1 MLVLSRKN
9 GQKLIIDDKI
19 EIVVIESSYNAVK
32 LGIVAPKDVTI
43 LREEIYREII
53 KNNNDAKLT
62 SVESLNELNTLFEKK
77 KIVKDEF
84 KD

>member
-1 MLVLSRKN
+1 MLVISRKN

-32 LGIVAPKDVTI
+32 LGIVAPKDVTV

-53 KNNNDAKLT
+53 KNNNGAKQT
-62 SVESLNELNTLFEKK
+62 SVASLNQLNTLFEKK

>member
-19 EIVVIESSYNAVK
+19 EIVIIESSYNAVK
-32 LGIVAPKDVTI
+32 LGIVAPKDVTV
-43 LREEIYREII
+43 LREEIYQEII
-53 KNNNDAKLT
+53 KNNNGAKQT
-62 SVESLNELNTLFEKK
+62 SVASLNQLNTLFEKK
-77 KIVKDEF
+77 KIVKNEF

>member
-32 LGIVAPKDVTI
+32 LGIVAPKDVTV

-53 KNNNDAKLT
+53 KNNNGAKQT
-62 SVESLNELNTLFEKK
+62 SVASLNQLNTLFEKK
-77 KIVKDEF
+77 RL
-84 KD
+84 

>member
-77 KIVKDEF
+77 KDCKR
-84 KD
+84 

>member
-19 EIVVIESSYNAVK
+19 EIVVIESSYNSVK
-32 LGIVAPKDVTI
+32 LGIVAPKNVTI

-62 SVESLNELNTLFEKK
+62 SVESLNELNKLKK
-77 KIVKDEF
+77 KKRL
-84 KD
+84 

>member
-32 LGIVAPKDVTI
+32 LGIVAPKDVTV
-43 LREEIYREII
+43 LREEIYQEII
-53 KNNNDAKLT
+53 KNNNGAKQT
-62 SVESLNELNTLFEKK
+62 SVQSLNELNTLFEKK
-77 KIVKDEF
+77 KIVKDGL

>member
-19 EIVVIESSYNAVK
+19 EIVVIESSYNTVK

-62 SVESLNELNTLFEKK
+62 SVQSLNELSTLFEKK
-77 KIVKDEF
+77 KIVKDGL

>member
-9 GQKLIIDDKI
+9 GQKLIIDGKS
-19 EIVVIESSYNAVK
+19 EIVVIESSYNSVK
-32 LGIVAPKDVTI
+32 LGIVAPKNVTI

-62 SVESLNELNTLFEKK
+62 SVESLNELNKLFEKK
-77 KIVKDEF
+77 RL
-84 KD
+84 

>member
-32 LGIVAPKDVTI
+32 LGIVEPKDVTV

-53 KNNNDAKLT
+53 KNNNDAKQT
-62 SVESLNELNTLFEKK
+62 SVASLNQLNTLFEKK

>member
-32 LGIVAPKDVTI
+32 LGIVAPKDVTV

-53 KNNNDAKLT
+53 KNNNDAKQT
-62 SVESLNELNTLFEKK
+62 SVASLNQLNTLFEKK

>member
-19 EIVVIESSYNAVK
+19 EIVVIESSYNMVK

-43 LREEIYREII
+43 LREEIYQEII
-53 KNNNDAKLT
+53 KNNNGAKQT
-62 SVESLNELNTLFEKK
+62 SIEALNELNTLFEKK
-77 KIVKDEF
+77 RL
-84 KD
+84 

>member
-32 LGIVAPKDVTI
+32 LGIVAPKDVTV

-53 KNNNDAKLT
+53 KNNNGAKQT
-62 SVESLNELNTLFEKK
+62 SVASLNQLNTLFEKK

>member
-19 EIVVIESSYNAVK
+19 EIVVIESSYNMVK
-32 LGIVAPKDVTI
+32 LGIVAPKDITI

-62 SVESLNELNTLFEKK
+62 SVQSLNELSTLFEKK
-77 KIVKDEF
+77 KIVKDGL
-84 KD
+84 KN

>member
-32 LGIVAPKDVTI
+32 LGIVAPKDVTV
-43 LREEIYREII
+43 LREEIFREII
-53 KNNNDAKLT
+53 KNNNGAKQT
-62 SVESLNELNTLFEKK
+62 SVASLNQLNTLFEKK

>member
-19 EIVVIESSYNAVK
+19 EIVIIESSYNAVK
-32 LGIVAPKDVTI
+32 LGIVAPKDVTV
-43 LREEIYREII
+43 LREEIYQEII
-53 KNNNDAKLT
+53 KNNNGAKQT
-62 SVESLNELNTLFEKK
+62 NVASLNQLNTLFEKK
-77 KIVKDEF
+77 KIVKDGL

>member
-32 LGIVAPKDVTI
+32 LGIVAPKDVTV

-53 KNNNDAKLT
+53 KNNNGAKQT
-62 SVESLNELNTLFEKK
+62 SVASLNQLNTLFEKK
-77 KIVKDEF
+77 KIVKNEF

>member
-19 EIVVIESSYNAVK
+19 EIVIIESSYNAVK
-32 LGIVAPKDVTI
+32 LGIVAPKDVTV
-43 LREEIYREII
+43 LREEIYQEII
-53 KNNNDAKLT
+53 KNNNGAKQT
-62 SVESLNELNTLFEKK
+62 SVQSLNELNTLFEKK
-77 KIVKDEF
+77 KIVKDGL

>member
-19 EIVVIESSYNAVK
+19 EIVIIESSYNAVK
-32 LGIVAPKDVTI
+32 LGIVAPKDVTV
-43 LREEIYREII
+43 LREEIYQEII
-53 KNNNDAKLT
+53 KNNNGAKQT
-62 SVESLNELNTLFEKK
+62 SVQSLNQLNTLFEKK
-77 KIVKDEF
+77 KIVKDGL

>member
-19 EIVVIESSYNAVK
+19 EIVIIESSYNAVK
-32 LGIVAPKDVTI
+32 LGIVAPKDVTV
-43 LREEIYREII
+43 LREEIYQEII
-53 KNNNDAKLT
+53 KNNNGAKQT
-62 SVESLNELNTLFEKK
+62 SVASLNQLNTLFEKK
-77 KIVKDEF
+77 KIVKDGL

>member
-19 EIVVIESSYNAVK
+19 EIVIIESSYNAVK
-32 LGIVAPKDVTI
+32 LGIVAPKDVTV
-43 LREEIYREII
+43 LREEIYQEII
-53 KNNNDAKLT
+53 KNNNGAKQT
-62 SVESLNELNTLFEKK
+62 SVASLNQLNTLFEKK

>member
-19 EIVVIESSYNAVK
+19 EIVVIESSYNSVK
-32 LGIVAPKDVTI
+32 LGIVAPKNVTI

-62 SVESLNELNTLFEKK
+62 SVESLNELNKQKK
-77 KIVKDEF
+77 KKRL
-84 KD
+84 

>member
-9 GQKLIIDDKI
+9 GQNLIIDDKI

-32 LGIVAPKDVTI
+32 LGIVAPKDVTV

-53 KNNNDAKLT
+53 KNNNGAKQT
-62 SVESLNELNTLFEKK
+62 SVASLNQLNTLFEKK
-77 KIVKDEF
+77 KIVKNEF

>member
-32 LGIVAPKDVTI
+32 LGIVGPKDVTV

-53 KNNNDAKLT
+53 KNNNGAKQT
-62 SVESLNELNTLFEKK
+62 SVASLNQLNTLFEKK

>member
-19 EIVVIESSYNAVK
+19 EIVIIESSYNAVK
-32 LGIVAPKDVTI
+32 LGIVAPKDVTV
-43 LREEIYREII
+43 LREEIYQEII
-53 KNNNDAKLT
+53 KNNN
-62 SVESLNELNTLFEKK
+62 LFEKK
-77 KIVKDEF
+77 KIVKDGL

>member
-19 EIVVIESSYNAVK
+19 EIVIIESSYNAVK
-32 LGIVAPKDVTI
+32 LGIVAPKDVTV
-43 LREEIYREII
+43 LREEIYQEII
-53 KNNNDAKLT
+53 KNNNGAKQT
-62 SVESLNELNTLFEKK
+62 SVQSLNELNTLFEKK